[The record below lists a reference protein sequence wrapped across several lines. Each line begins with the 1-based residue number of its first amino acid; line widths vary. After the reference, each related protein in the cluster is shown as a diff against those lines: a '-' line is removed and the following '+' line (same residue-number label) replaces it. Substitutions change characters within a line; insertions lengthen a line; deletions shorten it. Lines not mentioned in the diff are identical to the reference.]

1 MLLFLHPLGLHSM
14 KRLFILLTLLC
25 TFTLSWA
32 QLNLS
37 DSLQISLLTVSPG
50 EEAYSCFGHTGIRI
64 KDLRFRQDIVF
75 HYGVYNY
82 SEPHFIWHFVLGEC
96 NYMMGGVYTSHFLAE
111 NREKKLNV
119 TEQVLRLDS
128 TQTASLVGALLENYR
143 PQNRNYRY
151 NYFFDNCSTRPFS
164 IFNKWIDIQYDTTWV
179 EDVTLRDM
187 VQEMTGRDTW
197 LFFGISM
204 VIARRADL
212 PTSFTEQMFLPKY
225 LCRALDN
232 ASVGNQ
238 PFVKERHVY
247 PFGDSST
254 HTDAAFGWL
263 NPTFICWFFLLIGGT
278 LTWLSRRSKGTQDTW
293 RKALLAYDITWLVA
307 TGIAGCIAWFLN
319 FFSLHPAVDNNINCW
334 WLLPTNLLF
343 ATIIGIKKAEKVRHI
358 YFFIIFAA
366 EFIYLLLLTQGQYCH
381 PAFIPLLIVIA
392 SRSFLGYIESKHPS
406 K

>member
-1 MLLFLHPLGLHSM
+1 
-14 KRLFILLTLLC
+14 
-25 TFTLSWA
+25 
-32 QLNLS
+32 
-37 DSLQISLLTVSPG
+37 
-50 EEAYSCFGHTGIRI
+50 
-64 KDLRFRQDIVF
+64 
-75 HYGVYNY
+75 
-82 SEPHFIWHFVLGEC
+82 
-96 NYMMGGVYTSHFLAE
+96 
-111 NREKKLNV
+111 
-119 TEQVLRLDS
+119 
-128 TQTASLVGALLENYR
+128 
-143 PQNRNYRY
+143 
-151 NYFFDNCSTRPFS
+151 
-164 IFNKWIDIQYDTTWV
+164 
-179 EDVTLRDM
+179 
-187 VQEMTGRDTW
+187 
-197 LFFGISM
+197 
-204 VIARRADL
+204 
-212 PTSFTEQMFLPKY
+212 MFLPKY

-238 PFVKERHVY
+238 PFVKERHIY

-278 LTWLSRRSKGTQDTW
+278 LTWLSRRSKGTRDTW
-293 RKALLAYDITWLVA
+293 RKVLLAYDITWLVA